1 MTQMMKFD
9 VFKVPFHPFNLV
21 NNLKC
26 FQYSFATIMYLTQSI
41 MTFPKATF
49 LCNVQLTSLILKTN
63 TIYMVVVVLALF
75 LPLYMWNLLSKEI
88 EVSKMSAAVWNNNEI
103 VKRVGWLLKGKKSIF
118 KV

>member
-1 MTQMMKFD
+1 MAQMMKFD

-49 LCNVQLTSLILKTN
+49 LCNVQLTGLILQTN
-63 TIYMVVVVLALF
+63 TICIYGSGCVSPFPSLVYVESVV
-75 LPLYMWNLLSKEI
+75 
-88 EVSKMSAAVWNNNEI
+88 
-103 VKRVGWLLKGKKSIF
+103 
-118 KV
+118 

>member
-1 MTQMMKFD
+1 MKFD

-49 LCNVQLTSLILKTN
+49 LCNVQLTSLIPKTN
-63 TIYMVVVVLALF
+63 TICIYSGSGCVDPFCSLVHVESV
-75 LPLYMWNLLSKEI
+75 E
-88 EVSKMSAAVWNNNEI
+88 
-103 VKRVGWLLKGKKSIF
+103 
-118 KV
+118 

>member
-1 MTQMMKFD
+1 MAQMMKFD

-26 FQYSFATIMYLTQSI
+26 FQYSFATIMYLAQSI

-49 LCNVQLTSLILKTN
+49 LCHVQLTLYA
-63 TIYMVVVVLALF
+63 YMVLVVLALF
-75 LPLYMWNLLSKEI
+75 LPLYMWNQLCKEI

-103 VKRVGWLLKGKKSIF
+103 VKQIGWLLKRKKSIF

>member
-1 MTQMMKFD
+1 MAQMMKFD

-49 LCNVQLTSLILKTN
+49 VSNVQLTILKTN
-63 TIYMVVVVLALF
+63 TICICGSSCVGPFYSLVYVESVV
-75 LPLYMWNLLSKEI
+75 
-88 EVSKMSAAVWNNNEI
+88 
-103 VKRVGWLLKGKKSIF
+103 
-118 KV
+118 